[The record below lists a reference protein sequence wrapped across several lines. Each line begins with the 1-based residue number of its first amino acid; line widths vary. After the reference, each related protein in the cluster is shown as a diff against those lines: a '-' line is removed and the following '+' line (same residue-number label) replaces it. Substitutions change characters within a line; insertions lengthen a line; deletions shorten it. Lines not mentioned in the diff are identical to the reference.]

1 MTTTIASLLKRL
13 EAEEGRRGQGDKEN
27 LAFLDK
33 LAAQVLHLNELGVA
47 TDTKLDELG
56 TYAQELEG
64 RIADLETPPVE
75 PPPVEPP
82 PVEPPPTEKPE
93 RIWNSI
99 SDWHI
104 KWPSRPG
111 AITEE
116 TFEGRRALK
125 MAVLSSDGS
134 PGVGTSE
141 GTTRAQLE
149 TDNFVSEGEEA
160 WFRGRFNLPTDFAS
174 KVGGWGVNVAEI
186 YFAGEGGTS
195 PPWQIQARGSN
206 LECRSLGGSPLFW
219 SAPLSQFLGK
229 WTTYAYGNKTGPN
242 GWLEMHVNDLSGNA
256 PAIKRQPLPMGKFT
270 GKERFIIQCYYP
282 LNLGAITVYHENEVV
297 MGRTLES
304 VR

>member
-13 EAEEGRRGQGDKEN
+13 EAEETRRANGTKELWASLN
-27 LAFLDK
+27 
-33 LAAQVLHLNELGVA
+33 AAVVA
-47 TDTKLDELG
+47 MDHRVK
-56 TYAQELEG
+56 A
-64 RIADLETPPVE
+64 LETPVPPVEPPPKE

-82 PVEPPPTEKPE
+82 PVEPPLTEKPE
-93 RIWNSI
+93 RNWNSI

-116 TFEGRRALK
+116 THEGRRALK
-125 MAVLSSDGS
+125 MSVLPTDGS

-149 TDNFVSEGEEA
+149 TENFVSEGEEA
-160 WFRGRFNLPTDFAS
+160 WFRGRFNLPADFAS
-174 KVGGWGVNVAEI
+174 KVGGWGVNLAEI

-195 PPWQIQARGSN
+195 PPWQFQARGSN

-242 GWLEMHVNDLSGNA
+242 GWLEMHVNDLSGNS